1 MEKKESN
8 FEKKNKQKNKKGKV
22 GKKKVK
28 KKKKMKKKK
37 NKKDPLA
44 VSEHVFNNHST
55 LVVLDVSKQ

>member
-8 FEKKNKQKNKKGKV
+8 FEKKINKKIKRGKLE
-22 GKKKVK
+22 KKSE
-28 KKKKMKKKK
+28 KKK

-55 LVVLDVSKQ
+55 LDVLDVSRQ